1 MISNSASFGK
11 MRNEMFMRKHICR
24 ALLLAGLCLV
34 FSGCV
39 VHTGAQL
46 QPDVT
51 LPPAATPTPAV
62 TPTSSPTPAVE
73 AMASAAPIP
82 GVDTRYDALGAYVSD
97 AAHFQQYLSFNMVQ
111 VYEQEEDT
119 FLDAIAVNDYPST
132 LVCAMDVVFYD
143 GEGTEVNRARI
154 QTQDGQY
161 VLRLQPGE
169 TVLYAQINTDI
180 TLTDMEFALEF
191 NDTLGVL
198 PAS

>member
-1 MISNSASFGK
+1 MISSSALFGK
-11 MRNEMFMRKHICR
+11 MQNGTFMRKKLCR
-24 ALLLAGLCLV
+24 SILLTGLCLLL
-34 FSGCV
+34 SGCV

-46 QPDVT
+46 QPEIT

-62 TPTSSPTPAVE
+62 TPTPSPTPTE
-73 AMASAAPIP
+73 AAASAAPIP

-97 AAHFQQYLSFNMVQ
+97 ASHFQQYLAFNMVQ

-143 GEGTEVNRARI
+143 AEGAEVNRARI

-169 TVLYAQINTDI
+169 TVLYAQISTDI

>member
-1 MISNSASFGK
+1 MRIVSAV
-11 MRNEMFMRKHICR
+11 CR
-24 ALLLAGLCLV
+24 IAALFLIIL
-34 FSGCV
+34 
-39 VHTGAQL
+39 
-46 QPDVT
+46 T
-51 LPPAATPTPAV
+51 LSACAAPVPVEVSIPTPTPQAP
-62 TPTSSPTPAVE
+62 TPSPTPAMEV
-73 AMASAAPIP
+73 MASAAPIP